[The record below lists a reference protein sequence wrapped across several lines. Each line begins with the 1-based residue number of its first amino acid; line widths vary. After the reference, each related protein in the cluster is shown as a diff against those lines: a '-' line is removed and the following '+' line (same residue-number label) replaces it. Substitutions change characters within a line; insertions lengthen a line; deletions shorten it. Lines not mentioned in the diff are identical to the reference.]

1 MRAPA
6 LDVAFSFCPHIKVSN
21 THTRTCCLAL
31 VTARGASMVQ
41 TCINVPYNGAGAH
54 SRLDGRGG
62 DWTFPPIA
70 RHFVGSILAA
80 FRRLPRLVVLLGQ
93 TVSCTEH
100 IHTQR
105 HKTFNRMAGTPTT
118 KNVFLPRVW
127 LADLLFHS
135 ATFSITL
142 H

>member
-1 MRAPA
+1 
-6 LDVAFSFCPHIKVSN
+6 
-21 THTRTCCLAL
+21 
-31 VTARGASMVQ
+31 MVQ
-41 TCINVPYNGAGAH
+41 TCINVPYNGASAH

-62 DWTFPPIA
+62 DWTLPPIA

-80 FRRLPRLVVLLGQ
+80 FRRLPRPVVLLGQ
-93 TVSCTEH
+93 TVSCTEPK
-100 IHTQR
+100 HTEK
-105 HKTFNRMAGTPTT
+105 HTKTFNRMAGTPST
-118 KNVFLPRVW
+118 KNFFLPRVW

>member
-1 MRAPA
+1 
-6 LDVAFSFCPHIKVSN
+6 
-21 THTRTCCLAL
+21 
-31 VTARGASMVQ
+31 MVQ

-118 KNVFLPRVW
+118 KKCLFTSS
-127 LADLLFHS
+127 LAGGFAVPFGYIFDHAAL
-135 ATFSITL
+135 TFKENKKQKYFSK
-142 H
+142 